1 MLKKNLFLIINFVI
15 IPMVLSAADIEK
27 EFKENFNNNLK
38 SRQISDVTV
47 DLKVI
52 KKVNFLP
59 NFYFSKLLIHDNK
72 KNKDMTQYI
81 FTDGRNLITDVVDVK
96 TGSSLIQ
103 EMSFEDV
110 NNDIDTSKLSLYYG
124 DEKAKNKIIE
134 ITDFDCPFCKKAFNY
149 LHENVKENKDV
160 AIYIMPF
167 PLDMHKNAKLKA
179 KIFEAGHKMGYNFVY
194 ELFNDNNIKNLD
206 ENSLIDYFAKK
217 VKDKNMFL
225 QIVNSE
231 EIENRI
237 KDQINYAKSL
247 GINSTPILYINGRQ
261 IRGFNQGQIDKALK
275 TFK

>member
-1 MLKKNLFLIINFVI
+1 MLKKNLFLIIAFLVI
-15 IPMVLSAADIEK
+15 PVMIFAAEIEK

-38 SRQISDVTV
+38 SRQINDVTV

-52 KKVNFLP
+52 KKVDFLP

-96 TGSSLIQ
+96 TGSSLVR

-110 NNDIDTSKLSLYYG
+110 HDNIDTSKLSLYYG
-124 DEKAKNKIIE
+124 DKNSKNKIIE
-134 ITDFDCPFCKKAFNY
+134 ITDFDCPFCRNAFNY
-149 LHENVKENKDV
+149 LHENAEKYKDV
-160 AIYIMPF
+160 AIYIMHF

-179 KIFEAGHKMGYNFVY
+179 KIFETGLKMGYNFAY
-194 ELFNDNNIKNLD
+194 DLFNDNNIQNLD
-206 ENSLIDYFAKK
+206 GNDLIDYFTKK
-217 VKDKNMFL
+217 VKNKDMFL
-225 QIVNSE
+225 QLVNSE

-237 KDQINYAKSL
+237 KDNINYAKSL